1 MWDDARWSG
10 VCCCCVRWFGQGGGA
25 ARVGWIRWR
34 RVEGAVCIAGDS
46 SEFKSSGKSAS
57 KRPSRC
63 TNSSILSFPPPS
75 LPQKVDMYS
84 LGVMFFEMSYRPL
97 VTGMERV
104 KVLSEL
110 RTSSVVIPSDFDES
124 ERANQVSA
132 SFSQSDA
139 RIQTSAK
146 TQVEAVGSCHKA

>member
-1 MWDDARWSG
+1 
-10 VCCCCVRWFGQGGGA
+10 
-25 ARVGWIRWR
+25 
-34 RVEGAVCIAGDS
+34 
-46 SEFKSSGKSAS
+46 
-57 KRPSRC
+57 
-63 TNSSILSFPPPS
+63 
-75 LPQKVDMYS
+75 MYS